1 MSMTPVRKRSLDAID
16 ERILRLLRRD
26 ARASYRDLG
35 TAVGLSANAVAQRM
49 RRMEASGAI
58 HGYTVLVAADRG
70 PAAGGPTASSPLG
83 FTSVVLVKTTI
94 RADDAEI
101 ERRLAGM
108 PSVVEVLDLAGPID
122 YEIRLRC
129 ADQQQ
134 LYAAVQEVRALPGI
148 TAMET
153 RPVLREVLRR

>member
-1 MSMTPVRKRSLDAID
+1 
-16 ERILRLLRRD
+16 
-26 ARASYRDLG
+26 
-35 TAVGLSANAVAQRM
+35 
-49 RRMEASGAI
+49 
-58 HGYTVLVAADRG
+58 
-70 PAAGGPTASSPLG
+70 
-83 FTSVVLVKTTI
+83 
-94 RADDAEI
+94 
-101 ERRLAGM
+101 M